1 VQITIAS
8 LRDGQVEPP
17 FHSPSSGRA
26 GWGFSLLAALADPTR
41 PRFRSATLPEVGEAC
56 VACLA
61 ALVSALLRT
70 RLRAHHEEEIPVP
83 QISAALRHEV
93 AVANRILGH
102 EGVIDAFGHVSL
114 RHPERPDRY
123 LLSRSRAPAL
133 VEPDDIL
140 EFTLDSE
147 PVEPPTVQLYA
158 ERVIHGEIYKARPD
172 VIAVCHH
179 HSAAIMPFAISGE
192 PIVPVFH
199 LGAAMGPVA
208 PFWDSRDDFG
218 DTNLLVVKPEEG
230 ASLAR
235 ALGEHAIVL
244 MRRHG
249 ATVVANSLRELVFRS
264 IYSCD
269 NARYLSE
276 AKRLGNFGPLSPGE
290 IAMAQELYQRPNTHT
305 RAWEYWAMRLAKRG
319 EMPPAPK
326 AKKTAP
332 KAVPKAAAAKKKAAA
347 KPQTSRGRKR
357 R

>member
-1 VQITIAS
+1 V
-8 LRDGQVEPP
+8 
-17 FHSPSSGRA
+17 
-26 GWGFSLLAALADPTR
+26 GFFFPLLALLADPTPPSPKTGR
-41 PRFRSATLPEVGEAC
+41 EKDASL
-56 VACLA
+56 
-61 ALVSALLRT
+61 ALLGPFRHCFAPG
-70 RLRAHHEEEIPVP
+70 RAPTKEETPVP
-83 QISAALRHEV
+83 QTSAQLRHEV

-192 PIVPVFH
+192 AMVPVFH
-199 LGAAMGPVA
+199 LGAAMGPVV

-235 ALGEHAIVL
+235 ALGRHSMVL

-249 ATVVANSLRELVFRS
+249 ATVVGMSLRELVFRS

-269 NARYLSE
+269 NARYLAE
-276 AKRLGNFGPLSPGE
+276 AKRLGNFGPLTPGE
-290 IAMAQELYQRPNTHT
+290 VAMAQEIYTRPNTHT
-305 RAWEYWAMRLAKRG
+305 RAWEYWATRLAKRG
-319 EMPPAPK
+319 EMPALTAKAMPKGKAAPKVSPAAKAKTAAPK
-326 AKKTAP
+326 A
-332 KAVPKAAAAKKKAAA
+332 AVAKKKVAPKPRAA
-347 KPQTSRGRKR
+347 KGRKR

>member
-1 VQITIAS
+1 
-8 LRDGQVEPP
+8 
-17 FHSPSSGRA
+17 
-26 GWGFSLLAALADPTR
+26 
-41 PRFRSATLPEVGEAC
+41 
-56 VACLA
+56 
-61 ALVSALLRT
+61 LLRT

-192 PIVPVFH
+192 AMVPVFH
-199 LGAAMGPVA
+199 LGAAMGPVV

-235 ALGEHAIVL
+235 ALGKHSMVL

-249 ATVVANSLRELVFRS
+249 ATVVGASLRELVFRS

-276 AKRLGNFGPLSPGE
+276 AKRLGNFGPLTPGE
-290 IAMAQELYQRPNTHT
+290 IAMAQEIYTRPNTHT
-305 RAWEYWAMRLAKRG
+305 RAWEYWAVRLEKRG
-319 EMPPAPK
+319 EMPAQVKSMPK
-326 AKKTAP
+326 AKPVANAK
-332 KAVPKAAAAKKKAAA
+332 KAATKATAAKKVAKKKVAA
-347 KPQTSRGRKR
+347 KPRASKGRKR

>member
-1 VQITIAS
+1 
-8 LRDGQVEPP
+8 
-17 FHSPSSGRA
+17 
-26 GWGFSLLAALADPTR
+26 
-41 PRFRSATLPEVGEAC
+41 
-56 VACLA
+56 
-61 ALVSALLRT
+61 
-70 RLRAHHEEEIPVP
+70 VP
-83 QISAALRHEV
+83 ISAELRHEV

-140 EFTLDSE
+140 EFTLNSE

-192 PIVPVFH
+192 AMVPVFH
-199 LGAAMGPVA
+199 LGAAMGPVV

-235 ALGEHAIVL
+235 ALGKHSMVL

-249 ATVVANSLRELVFRS
+249 ATVVGASLRELVFRS
-264 IYSCD
+264 IYRHGPG
-269 NARYLSE
+269 NLHAAEHPHPRVGILGGAARE
-276 AKRLGNFGPLSPGE
+276 AR
-290 IAMAQELYQRPNTHT
+290 
-305 RAWEYWAMRLAKRG
+305 
-319 EMPPAPK
+319 
-326 AKKTAP
+326 
-332 KAVPKAAAAKKKAAA
+332 
-347 KPQTSRGRKR
+347 
-357 R
+357 